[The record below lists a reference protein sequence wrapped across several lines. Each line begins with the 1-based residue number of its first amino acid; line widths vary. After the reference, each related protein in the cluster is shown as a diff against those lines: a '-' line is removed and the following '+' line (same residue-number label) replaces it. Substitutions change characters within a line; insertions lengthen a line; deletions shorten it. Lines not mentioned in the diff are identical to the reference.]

1 VSRFGP
7 TQAIVRVSLLGF
19 VTVPV
24 VGLLG
29 DRFGR
34 RPIYIALTALTA
46 PTIVLAFPPMFVH
59 QLQHG
64 RPAVRH
70 DHRP

>member
-1 VSRFGP
+1 MAHGVLVGYIATALAVSKSVP
-7 TQAIVRVSLLGF
+7 TQAIVWGSLLGF

-34 RPIYIALTALTA
+34 DRSTWCSA
-46 PTIVLAFPPMFVH
+46 
-59 QLQHG
+59 
-64 RPAVRH
+64 R
-70 DHRP
+70 

>member
-1 VSRFGP
+1 MWG
-7 TQAIVRVSLLGF
+7 SLLGF

-34 RPIYIALTALTA
+34 RPVYMALT
-46 PTIVLAFPPMFVH
+46 
-59 QLQHG
+59 
-64 RPAVRH
+64 R
-70 DHRP
+70 